1 MPDTILLTGISG
13 FIAKHIALK
22 LLNAGYAVRG
32 TVRKMDRRTEVFD
45 ALRPHLTAGAEQRLH
60 LVPVDLTR
68 DDGWVDA
75 MDGISALCHV
85 ASPFPIAQPENP
97 EDLIRPAVD
106 GTLRALR
113 AAQTAGVDRVILTS
127 STVAIINTGKTS
139 LQDESDWCDP
149 NAPGTTAYA
158 LSKLRAERAAW
169 AFVQDHPSM
178 RLTTINPGLVL
189 GPPLDKHSGSSISLV
204 TRMLRARDPA
214 VPRLGFPVV
223 DVRDVA
229 EMHLRALQRPDT
241 AGKRY
246 LSVAG
251 SVWMGDMARA
261 LAAAYPQRKIATRD
275 APYLLL
281 RLLALFD
288 KDIRSILPN
297 IGQIHPVS
305 NARAV
310 ADMGMT
316 FIPPE
321 QALLDAAEW
330 LVTHAQA

>member
-13 FIAKHIALK
+13 FIAKHIALR

-32 TVRKMDRRTEVFD
+32 TVRKMDRRAEVFD
-45 ALRPHLTAGAEQRLH
+45 ALRPHLTPGAEQRLH

-75 MDGISALCHV
+75 MDGVTALCHV
-85 ASPFPIAQPENP
+85 ASPFPIAQPENA

-127 STVAIINTGKTS
+127 STIAVINSGKS
-139 LQDESDWCDP
+139 GIQDENDWCDAD
-149 NAPGTTAYA
+149 APGTTAYA

-189 GPPLDKHSGSSISLV
+189 GPPLDRYSGSSISIV
-204 TRMLRARDPA
+204 TRMLRGRDPA
-214 VPRLGFPVV
+214 VPKLGFAIV

-229 EMHLRALQRPDT
+229 EMHLRALQRPET

-246 LSVAG
+246 VSVAG
-251 SVWMGDMARA
+251 SMWMADMAQV
-261 LAAAYPQRKIATRD
+261 LHKAYPQRKIATRD

-281 RLLALFD
+281 RALALFD
-288 KDIRSILPN
+288 KDVRSILPRL
-297 IGQIHPVS
+297 GQLHPVS

-310 ADMGMT
+310 AEMGMT
-316 FIPPE
+316 FITPE
-321 QALLDAAEW
+321 QALLDAADW
-330 LVTHAQA
+330 LVTHARA

>member
-32 TVRKMDRRTEVFD
+32 TVRKMDRRAEVFD
-45 ALRPHLTAGAEQRLH
+45 ALRPHLTPGAEQNLH
-60 LVPVDLTR
+60 LVPIDLMR
-68 DDGWVDA
+68 DDGWADA
-75 MDGISALCHV
+75 MDGITALMHV
-85 ASPFPIAQPENP
+85 ASPFPLAQPDNP
-97 EDLIRPAVD
+97 DDLIRPAVD

-113 AAQTAGVDRVILTS
+113 AAQAAGVVRVILTS
-127 STVAIINTGKTS
+127 STVAVINTRKTGM
-139 LQDESDWCDP
+139 QDESDWCDP
-149 NAPGTTAYA
+149 DAPGTSAYA

-169 AFVQDHPSM
+169 DFVATHPEM

-204 TRMLRARDPA
+204 TRLLRGRDPA
-214 VPRLGFPVV
+214 VPRLNFPTV

-229 EMHLRALQRPDT
+229 EMHLRALQRPET

-251 SVWMGDMARA
+251 SVWMGDMARS
-261 LAAAYPQRKIATRD
+261 LQAAYPQRKIATRD
-275 APYLLL
+275 APVWLL
-281 RLLALFD
+281 RILALFD
-288 KDIRSILPN
+288 RDVRAILPGV
-297 IGQIHPVS
+297 GQTYPVS

-310 ADMGMT
+310 AEMDMT
-316 FIPPE
+316 FRAPE
-321 QALLDAAEW
+321 QALLDAADW
-330 LVTHAQA
+330 LVNHAQA

>member
-32 TVRKMDRRTEVFD
+32 TVRKMDRRAEVFD
-45 ALRPHLTAGAEQRLH
+45 ALRPHLAPGAEQRLH

-85 ASPFPIAQPENP
+85 ASPFPVAQPENA

-127 STVAIINTGKTS
+127 STIAVVNTRKSGV
-139 LQDESDWCDP
+139 QDESDWCD
-149 NAPGTTAYA
+149 AGSPGTTAYA
-158 LSKLRAERAAW
+158 MSKLKAERAAW

-189 GPPLDKHSGSSISLV
+189 GPPLDKHHGSSISLV

-214 VPRLGFPVV
+214 VPRLNFSTV

-246 LSVAG
+246 LAVAG
-251 SVWMGDMARA
+251 SMWMGDMAQA

-281 RLLALFD
+281 RFLALFD
-288 KDIRSILPN
+288 KDVRSILPGLGL
-297 IGQIHPVS
+297 IYPVS

-310 ADMGMT
+310 ADMGMD
-316 FIPPE
+316 FITPK
-321 QALLDAAEW
+321 QALLDAADW
-330 LVTHAQA
+330 LVTHGQA

>member
-13 FIAKHIALK
+13 FIAKHIALR

-32 TVRKMDRRTEVFD
+32 TVRKMDRRGEVFD
-45 ALRPHLTAGAEQRLH
+45 ALRPHLAPGAETRLH

-75 MDGISALCHV
+75 MDGVTALMHV

-127 STVAIINTGKTS
+127 STVAVINSGKS
-139 LQDESDWCDP
+139 GLQDESDWCDP
-149 NAPGTTAYA
+149 VARGTTAYA
-158 LSKLRAERAAW
+158 LSKLKAERAAW

-189 GPPLDKHSGSSISLV
+189 GPPLDKHSGSSIGLV

-229 EMHLRALQRPDT
+229 EMHLRALQRPET

-251 SVWMGDMARA
+251 SMWMGDMAQA
-261 LAAAYPQRKIATRD
+261 LKAAYPQRKIATRD

-281 RLLALFD
+281 RALALFD
-288 KDIRSILPN
+288 KDVRSILPN
-297 IGQIHPVS
+297 IGQSHPVS
-305 NARAV
+305 NARAL
-310 ADMGMT
+310 AEMDMT
-316 FIPPE
+316 FITPE
-321 QALLDAAEW
+321 QALLDAADW
-330 LVTHAQA
+330 LVTHGQA

>member
-22 LLNAGYAVRG
+22 LLNTGYAVRG
-32 TVRKMDRRTEVFD
+32 TVRRMDRRAEVFD
-45 ALRPHLTAGAEQRLH
+45 ALRPHLIAGAEARLH

-75 MDGISALCHV
+75 MDGVSALMHV

-97 EDLIRPAVD
+97 DDLIRPAVD

-127 STVAIINTGKTS
+127 STIAVINSGKS
-139 LQDESDWCDP
+139 GVQDESDWCDA

-169 AFVQDHPSM
+169 AFVQDHPTM
-178 RLTTINPGLVL
+178 RLTSINPGLVL
-189 GPPLDKHSGSSISLV
+189 GPPLDKHSGSSISIV
-204 TRMLRARDPA
+204 TRLLRGRDPA

-229 EMHLRALQRPDT
+229 EMHLRALQRPAT

-246 LSVAG
+246 LAVAG
-251 SVWMGDMARA
+251 SMWMGDMAQTLKA
-261 LAAAYPQRKIATRD
+261 VYPQRKIATRD
-275 APYLLL
+275 APKWLL
-281 RLLALFD
+281 RVLALFD
-288 KDIRSILPN
+288 KDVASILPSV
-297 IGQIHPVS
+297 GQMHPVS
-305 NARAV
+305 NARAM
-310 ADMGMT
+310 ADMDMT

-321 QALLDAAEW
+321 QALRDAADW
-330 LVTHAQA
+330 LVTHGHA

>member
-1 MPDTILLTGISG
+1 MDQDEIAEMLARCGLGDRAAFRALYDASASKLFGVTLRILGSRAEAEEALQEAFVKIWNNAGRHQAGRGSAMG
-13 FIAKHIALK
+13 WMVSIAL
-22 LLNAGYAVRG
+22 N
-32 TVRKMDRRTEVFD
+32 
-45 ALRPHLTAGAEQRLH
+45 Q
-60 LVPVDLTR
+60 
-68 DDGWVDA
+68 
-75 MDGISALCHV
+75 
-85 ASPFPIAQPENP
+85 
-97 EDLIRPAVD
+97 
-106 GTLRALR
+106 
-113 AAQTAGVDRVILTS
+113 
-127 STVAIINTGKTS
+127 
-139 LQDESDWCDP
+139 
-149 NAPGTTAYA
+149 
-158 LSKLRAERAAW
+158 
-169 AFVQDHPSM
+169 
-178 RLTTINPGLVL
+178 
-189 GPPLDKHSGSSISLV
+189 SID
-204 TRMLRARDPA
+204 MLRARDPA